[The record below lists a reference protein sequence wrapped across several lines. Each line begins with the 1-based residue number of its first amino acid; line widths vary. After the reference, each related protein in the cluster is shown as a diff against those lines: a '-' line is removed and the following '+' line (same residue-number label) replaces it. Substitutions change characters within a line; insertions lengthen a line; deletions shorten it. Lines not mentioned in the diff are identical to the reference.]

1 MKGNN
6 MNNLKK
12 IGLTALG
19 TVLVASSANAADITM
34 SATSKITYVGADNGD
49 DGNGFSMSD
58 SISFSTTGEMDN
70 GMTITHGIEL
80 DGAAI
85 DANSIAINTG
95 DMGTLTFVG
104 GGTTGVITQWDDL
117 TPNANEEA
125 NGVPYN
131 GTASAVDGGGAQ
143 THNLFIYDYTITDG
157 LELKASYAPSGLTAA
172 VEGSTEYGI
181 KYTGIDGLTVYAAM
195 GENNDAA
202 AGIDNVN
209 FAAIYTA
216 GAMSVGFQANDIDHA
231 TASSDRDATILG
243 VSYAVSDDLSVS
255 LNTSTVE
262 HEDSTKDDQEAT
274 AVSFSYTSGGMTI
287 SGTYGSMDNV
297 GGTGTIDNNA
307 YELNFG
313 FAF

>member
-1 MKGNN
+1 MD
-6 MNNLKK
+6 NLKK

-19 TVLVASSANAADITM
+19 TVLVASSAQAADITM
-34 SATSKITYVGADNGD
+34 SATSKITYTGADNGD
-49 DGNGFSMSD
+49 DGNTWSMSD

-70 GMTITHGIEL
+70 GFTVTHGIEL
-80 DGAAI
+80 DGPAI
-85 DANSIAINTG
+85 DANSIAIDTG

-125 NGVPYN
+125 HAAGPFN
-131 GTASAVDGGGAQ
+131 GTASAVHGGGAI

-157 LELKASYAPSGLTAA
+157 VELKASYVPSGLAGA

-231 TASSDRDATILG
+231 TASSDRDTTILG

-262 HEDSTKDDQEAT
+262 HESTTLDDQEAT
-274 AVSFSYTSGGMTI
+274 AVSFSYTSGGMTV

-297 GGTGTIDNNA
+297 GGTGTVDNNA
-307 YELNFG
+307 YELNVA

>member
-1 MKGNN
+1 

-12 IGLTALG
+12 LGLTALG
-19 TVLVASSANAADITM
+19 TALVASSAHAADITM

-85 DANSIAINTG
+85 DANSIAIDTG

-231 TASSDRDATILG
+231 TANSDRDSTILG

>member
-1 MKGNN
+1 

-12 IGLTALG
+12 LGLTALG
-19 TVLVASSANAADITM
+19 TVLVASSAQAADITM

-85 DANSIAINTG
+85 DANSIAIDTG

-231 TASSDRDATILG
+231 TASSDRDTTILG

-262 HEDSTKDDQEAT
+262 HESTTLDDQEAT
-274 AVSFSYTSGGMTI
+274 AVSFSYTSGGMTV

-307 YELNFG
+307 YELNVA

>member
-1 MKGNN
+1 MD
-6 MNNLKK
+6 NLKK

-19 TVLVASSANAADITM
+19 TVLVASSAQAADITM
-34 SATSKITYVGADNGD
+34 SATSKITYTGADNGD
-49 DGNGFSMSD
+49 DGNTWSMSD

-70 GMTITHGIEL
+70 GFTITHGIEL
-80 DGAAI
+80 DGPAI

-117 TPNANEEA
+117 TPTANEEA
-125 NGVPYN
+125 HAAGPYN
-131 GTASAVDGGGAQ
+131 GTPSAVDGGGAA

-157 LELKASYAPSGLTAA
+157 LALKASYVPSGASQ
-172 VEGSTEYGI
+172 VEGSLEYGVS
-181 KYTGIDGLTVYAAM
+181 YTGIDGLTVYAAM

-202 AGIDNVN
+202 AGVDNVN

-216 GAMSVGFQANDIDHA
+216 GAMSVGFQTNDVDHA
-231 TASSDRDATILG
+231 TANSDRDSTMIG
-243 VSYAVSDDLSVS
+243 ISYAVSDDLSVS

-262 HEDSTKDDQEAT
+262 HESSTLDDQEAT
-274 AVSFSYTSGGMTI
+274 GVSFSYTSGGMTV
-287 SGTYGSMDNV
+287 SGSYGSMDNV
-297 GGTGTIDNNA
+297 GGTGTVDNNA
-307 YELNFG
+307 YEMNVA

>member
-1 MKGNN
+1 

-12 IGLTALG
+12 LGLTALG
-19 TVLVASSANAADITM
+19 TALVASSAHAADITM
-34 SATSKITYVGADNGD
+34 SATSSITYVGADNGD
-49 DGNGFSMSD
+49 DGNGWTMSD

-117 TPNANEEA
+117 TPSANEEA
-125 NGVPYN
+125 HGVPYN
-131 GTASAVDGGGAQ
+131 GTASAVHGGGAQ
-143 THNLFIYDYTITDG
+143 THSLFIYDYTITDG
-157 LELKASYAPSGLTAA
+157 LALKASYAPSGLTF
-172 VEGSTEYGI
+172 VEGSTEYGVS
-181 KYTGIDGLTVYAAM
+181 YTGIDGLTVYAAM

-202 AGIDNVN
+202 AGVDNVN

-216 GAMSVGFQANDIDHA
+216 GAMSVGFQTNDVDHA
-231 TASSDRDATILG
+231 TANSDRDSTMMGI
-243 VSYAVSDDLSVS
+243 SYAVSDDLSVS

-262 HEDSTKDDQEAT
+262 HESSTLDDQEAT
-274 AVSFSYTSGGMTI
+274 GVSFSYTSGGMTV
-287 SGTYGSMDNV
+287 SGSYGSMDNV
-297 GGTGTIDNNA
+297 GGTGTTDNNA
-307 YELNFG
+307 YEMNVA

>member
-19 TVLVASSANAADITM
+19 TVLVASSAQAADITM
-34 SATSKITYVGADNGD
+34 SASSKITYVGADNGD
-49 DGNGFSMSD
+49 DGNGWSMSD

-85 DANSIAINTG
+85 DENSIAIDTG

-157 LELKASYAPSGLTAA
+157 VALKASYAPSGLSGA

-181 KYTGIDGLTVYAAM
+181 NYTGIDGLTVYAAM

-202 AGIDNVN
+202 AGVDNVN

-216 GAMSVGFQANDIDHA
+216 GAMSVGFQTNDIDHA
-231 TASSDRDATILG
+231 TASSDRDSTMIG
-243 VSYAVSDDLSVS
+243 ISYAVSDDLSVS

-262 HEDSTKDDQEAT
+262 HESSTKDDQEAT
-274 AVSFSYTSGGMTI
+274 GVSFSYTSGGMTV
-287 SGTYGSMDNV
+287 SGSYGSMDNV

>member
-1 MKGNN
+1 

-19 TVLVASSANAADITM
+19 TALVASSAHAADITM
-34 SATSKITYVGADNGD
+34 SATSKISFLGSDNGD
-49 DGNGFSMSD
+49 DGNTWSMSD

-70 GMTITHGIEL
+70 GFTITHGIEL
-80 DGAAI
+80 DGPAI

-117 TPNANEEA
+117 TPSANEEA
-125 NGVPYN
+125 HGVPYN

-143 THNLFIYDYTITDG
+143 THSLFIYDYTITDG
-157 LELKASYAPSGLTAA
+157 LALKASYAPSGLTF
-172 VEGSTEYGI
+172 VEGSTEYGVS
-181 KYTGIDGLTVYAAM
+181 YTGIDGLTVYAAM

-209 FAAIYTA
+209 FAAIYAA

-231 TASSDRDATILG
+231 TASSDRDSTMLG
-243 VSYAVSDDLSVS
+243 ISYAVSDDLSVS

-262 HEDSTKDDQEAT
+262 HESSTLDDQEAM
-274 AVSFSYTSGGMTI
+274 AVSFSQTSGGMTI
-287 SGTYGSMDNV
+287 SGTYGNMDNV
-297 GGTGTIDNNA
+297 GGSSTVDNSA
-307 YELNFG
+307 YELNIA

>member
-1 MKGNN
+1 MD
-6 MNNLKK
+6 NLKK

-19 TVLVASSANAADITM
+19 TVLVASSAQAADITM
-34 SATSKITYVGADNGD
+34 SATSKITYTGADNGD
-49 DGNGFSMSD
+49 DGNTWSMSD

-70 GMTITHGIEL
+70 GFTITHGIEL
-80 DGAAI
+80 DGPAI

-117 TPNANEEA
+117 TPSANEEA
-125 NGVPYN
+125 HGVPYN

-157 LELKASYAPSGLTAA
+157 LALKASYAPSGLTF
-172 VEGSTEYGI
+172 VEGSTEYGVS
-181 KYTGIDGLTVYAAM
+181 YTGIDGLTVYAAM

-216 GAMSVGFQANDIDHA
+216 GAMSVGFQTNDVDHA
-231 TASSDRDATILG
+231 TASSDRDSTMIG
-243 VSYAVSDDLSVS
+243 ISYAVSDDLSVS

-262 HEDSTKDDQEAT
+262 HESSTLDDQEAT
-274 AVSFSYTSGGMTI
+274 GVSFSYTSGGMTV
-287 SGTYGSMDNV
+287 SGSYGSMDNV
-297 GGTGTIDNNA
+297 GGTGTVDNNA
-307 YELNFG
+307 YEMNVA

>member
-1 MKGNN
+1 MD
-6 MNNLKK
+6 NLKK

-19 TVLVASSANAADITM
+19 TVLVASSAQAADITM
-34 SATSKITYVGADNGD
+34 SATSKITYTGADNGD
-49 DGNGFSMSD
+49 DGNTWSMSD

-70 GMTITHGIEL
+70 GFTITHGIEL
-80 DGAAI
+80 DGPAI
-85 DANSIAINTG
+85 DANSIAIDTG

-125 NGVPYN
+125 HAAGPFN
-131 GTASAVDGGGAQ
+131 GTASAVHGGGAI

-157 LELKASYAPSGLTAA
+157 VELKASYNPSGLAA
-172 VEGSTEYGI
+172 SVEGSTEYGI

-231 TASSDRDATILG
+231 TASSDRDSTILG

-262 HEDSTKDDQEAT
+262 HESSTLDDQEAT
-274 AVSFSYTSGGMTI
+274 GVSFSYTSGGMTV
-287 SGTYGSMDNV
+287 SGSYGSMDNV
-297 GGTGTIDNNA
+297 GGTSTIDNNA
-307 YELNFG
+307 YEMNVA

>member
-1 MKGNN
+1 MD
-6 MNNLKK
+6 NLKK

-19 TVLVASSANAADITM
+19 TVLVASSAQAADITM

-49 DGNGFSMSD
+49 DGNTWSMSD

-70 GMTITHGIEL
+70 GFTITHGIEL
-80 DGAAI
+80 DGPAI

-104 GGTTGVITQWDDL
+104 GGTTGVVTQWDDL

-157 LELKASYAPSGLTAA
+157 LEFKASYAPSGLASA

-202 AGIDNVN
+202 AGVDNTN
-209 FAAIYTA
+209 FAAIYAA
-216 GAMSVGFQANDIDHA
+216 GAMTVGFQTNDVDHA
-231 TASSDRDATILG
+231 TANSDRDSTMIG
-243 VSYAVSDDLSVS
+243 ISYAVSDDLSVS
-255 LNTSTVE
+255 LNTSTVS
-262 HEDSTKDDQEAT
+262 HESSTKDDQEAT
-274 AVSFSYTSGGMTI
+274 GVSFSYTSGGMTV
-287 SGTYGSMDNV
+287 SGSYGTMDNV
-297 GGTGTIDNNA
+297 AGTSTVDNNA
-307 YELNFG
+307 YEMNVA

>member
-1 MKGNN
+1 

-19 TVLVASSANAADITM
+19 TALVASSAHAADITM
-34 SATSKITYVGADNGD
+34 SATSKITFLGADNGD
-49 DGNGFSMSD
+49 DGNGWSMSD
-58 SISFSTTGEMDN
+58 SITFSTTGEMDN
-70 GMTITHGIEL
+70 GMTVTHGIEL

-85 DANSIAINTG
+85 DANSIAVDTG

-231 TASSDRDATILG
+231 TANSDRDATILG

-274 AVSFSYTSGGMTI
+274 AVSFSYTSGGMTV
-287 SGTYGSMDNV
+287 SGSYGSMDNV
-297 GGTGTIDNNA
+297 GGTGTVDNNA
-307 YELNFG
+307 YEMNVA

>member
-1 MKGNN
+1 MD
-6 MNNLKK
+6 NLKK

-19 TVLVASSANAADITM
+19 TVLVASSAQAADITM
-34 SATSKITYVGADNGD
+34 SATSKITYTGADNGD
-49 DGNGFSMSD
+49 DGNTWSMSD

-70 GMTITHGIEL
+70 GFTITHGIEL
-80 DGAAI
+80 DGPAI

-125 NGVPYN
+125 HAAGPFN
-131 GTASAVDGGGAQ
+131 GTASSVHGGGAQ
-143 THNLFIYDYTITDG
+143 THSLFIYDYTITDG
-157 LELKASYAPSGLTAA
+157 LALKASYAPSGLTF
-172 VEGSTEYGI
+172 VEGSTEYGVS
-181 KYTGIDGLTVYAAM
+181 YTGIDGLTVYAAM

-216 GAMSVGFQANDIDHA
+216 GAMSVGFQANDVDHA
-231 TASSDRDATILG
+231 TASSDRDSTMLG
-243 VSYAVSDDLSVS
+243 ISYAVSDDLSVS

-262 HEDSTKDDQEAT
+262 HESSTKDDQEAT
-274 AVSFSYTSGGMTI
+274 GVSFSYTSGGMTV
-287 SGTYGSMDNV
+287 SGSYGSMDNV
-297 GGTGTIDNNA
+297 GGTGTTDNNA
-307 YELNFG
+307 YEMNVA

>member
-1 MKGNN
+1 

-12 IGLTALG
+12 LGLTALG
-19 TVLVASSANAADITM
+19 TALVASSAHAADITM
-34 SATSKITYVGADNGD
+34 SATSSITYVGADNGD
-49 DGNGFSMSD
+49 DGNGWTMSD

-70 GMTITHGIEL
+70 GFTITHGIEL
-80 DGAAI
+80 DGPAI

-117 TPNANEEA
+117 TPSANEEA
-125 NGVPYN
+125 HGVPYN

-143 THNLFIYDYTITDG
+143 THSLFIYDYTITDG
-157 LELKASYAPSGLTAA
+157 LALKASYAPSGLTF
-172 VEGSTEYGI
+172 VEGSTEYGVS
-181 KYTGIDGLTVYAAM
+181 YTGIDGLTVYAAM

-209 FAAIYTA
+209 FAAIYAA

-231 TASSDRDATILG
+231 TASSDRDSTMLG
-243 VSYAVSDDLSVS
+243 ISYAVSDDLSVS

-262 HEDSTKDDQEAT
+262 HESSTLDDQEAM
-274 AVSFSYTSGGMTI
+274 AVSFSQTSGGMTI
-287 SGTYGSMDNV
+287 SGTYGNMDNV
-297 GGTGTIDNNA
+297 GGSSTVDNSA
-307 YELNFG
+307 YELNIA

>member
-1 MKGNN
+1 MD
-6 MNNLKK
+6 NLKK

-19 TVLVASSANAADITM
+19 TVLVASSAQAADITM
-34 SATSKITYVGADNGD
+34 SATSKITYTGADNGD
-49 DGNGFSMSD
+49 DGNTWSMSD

-70 GMTITHGIEL
+70 GFTITHGIEL

-117 TPNANEEA
+117 TPSANEEA
-125 NGVPYN
+125 HGVAYN

-157 LELKASYAPSGLTAA
+157 LALKASYAPSGLTF
-172 VEGSTEYGI
+172 VEGSTEYGVS
-181 KYTGIDGLTVYAAM
+181 YTGIDGLTVYAAM

-216 GAMSVGFQANDIDHA
+216 GAMSVGFQANDVDHA
-231 TASSDRDATILG
+231 TASSDRDSTMLG
-243 VSYAVSDDLSVS
+243 ISYAVSDDLSVS

-262 HEDSTKDDQEAT
+262 HESSTKDDQEAT
-274 AVSFSYTSGGMTI
+274 GVSFSYTSGGMTV
-287 SGTYGSMDNV
+287 SGSYGSMDNV
-297 GGTGTIDNNA
+297 GGTGTTDNNA
-307 YELNFG
+307 YEMNVA

>member
-1 MKGNN
+1 MD
-6 MNNLKK
+6 NLKK

-19 TVLVASSANAADITM
+19 TVLVASSAQAADITM
-34 SATSKITYVGADNGD
+34 SASSKITYVGADNGD
-49 DGNGFSMSD
+49 DGNGWSMSD

-85 DANSIAINTG
+85 DENSIAIDTG

-117 TPNANEEA
+117 TPSANEEA
-125 NGVPYN
+125 HGVAYN

-143 THNLFIYDYTITDG
+143 THNLFIYDYTIIDG
-157 LELKASYAPSGLTAA
+157 LALKASYAPSGLSGA

-216 GAMSVGFQANDIDHA
+216 GAMSVGFQANDVDHA
-231 TASSDRDATILG
+231 TANSDRDSTMIG
-243 VSYAVSDDLSVS
+243 ISYAVSDDLSVS

-262 HEDSTKDDQEAT
+262 HESSTLDDQEAT
-274 AVSFSYTSGGMTI
+274 GVSFSYTSGGMTV
-287 SGTYGSMDNV
+287 SGSYGSMDNV
-297 GGTGTIDNNA
+297 GGTGTVDNNA
-307 YELNFG
+307 YEMNVA

>member
-1 MKGNN
+1 

-85 DANSIAINTG
+85 DANSIAIDTG

-157 LELKASYAPSGLTAA
+157 LALKASYAPSGLTF
-172 VEGSTEYGI
+172 VEGSTEYGVS
-181 KYTGIDGLTVYAAM
+181 YTGIDGLTVYAAM

-262 HEDSTKDDQEAT
+262 HESTTLDDQEAT
-274 AVSFSYTSGGMTI
+274 AVSFSYTSGGMTV

>member
-1 MKGNN
+1 MD
-6 MNNLKK
+6 NLKK

-19 TVLVASSANAADITM
+19 TVLVASSAHAADITM
-34 SATSKITYVGADNGD
+34 SATSKITYTGADNGD
-49 DGNGFSMSD
+49 DGNTWSMSD

-70 GMTITHGIEL
+70 GFTITHGIEL
-80 DGAAI
+80 DGPAI

-117 TPNANEEA
+117 TPSANEEA
-125 NGVPYN
+125 HGVPYN
-131 GTASAVDGGGAQ
+131 GTASAVHGGGAQ
-143 THNLFIYDYTITDG
+143 THSLFIYDYTITDG
-157 LELKASYAPSGLTAA
+157 LALKASYAPSGLTF
-172 VEGSTEYGI
+172 VEGSTEYGVS
-181 KYTGIDGLTVYAAM
+181 YTGIDGLTVYAAM

-202 AGIDNVN
+202 AGVDNVN

-216 GAMSVGFQANDIDHA
+216 GAMSVGFQANDVDHA
-231 TASSDRDATILG
+231 TASSDRDSTMLG
-243 VSYAVSDDLSVS
+243 ISYAVSDDLSVS

-262 HEDSTKDDQEAT
+262 HESTTLDDQEAT
-274 AVSFSYTSGGMTI
+274 GVSFSYTSGGMTI

-297 GGTGTIDNNA
+297 GGSGTTDNNA

>member
-1 MKGNN
+1 

-12 IGLTALG
+12 LGLTALG
-19 TVLVASSANAADITM
+19 TALVASSAHAADITM
-34 SATSKITYVGADNGD
+34 SATSSITYVGADNGD
-49 DGNGFSMSD
+49 DGNGWTMSD

-70 GMTITHGIEL
+70 GFTITHGIEL
-80 DGAAI
+80 DGPAI
-85 DANSIAINTG
+85 DANSIAIDTG

-117 TPNANEEA
+117 TPSANEEA
-125 NGVPYN
+125 HGVPYN

-143 THNLFIYDYTITDG
+143 THSLFIYDYTITDG
-157 LELKASYAPSGLTAA
+157 LALKASYAPSGLTF
-172 VEGSTEYGI
+172 VEGSTEYGVS
-181 KYTGIDGLTVYAAM
+181 YTGIDGLTVYAAM

-216 GAMSVGFQANDIDHA
+216 GAMSVGFQANDVDHA
-231 TASSDRDATILG
+231 TANSDRDSTMLG

-262 HEDSTKDDQEAT
+262 HESSTLDDQEAM
-274 AVSFSYTSGGMTI
+274 AVSFSQTSGGMTI
-287 SGTYGSMDNV
+287 SGTYGNMDNV
-297 GGTGTIDNNA
+297 GGSGTVDNSA
-307 YELNFG
+307 YELNIA

>member
-1 MKGNN
+1 MD
-6 MNNLKK
+6 NLKK

-19 TVLVASSANAADITM
+19 TVLVASSAQAADITM
-34 SATSKITYVGADNGD
+34 SATSKITYTGADNGD
-49 DGNGFSMSD
+49 DGNTWSMSD

-70 GMTITHGIEL
+70 GFTITHGIEL
-80 DGAAI
+80 DGPAI

-117 TPNANEEA
+117 TPTANEEA
-125 NGVPYN
+125 HAAGPYN
-131 GTASAVDGGGAQ
+131 GTASAVHGGGAQ
-143 THNLFIYDYTITDG
+143 THGLFIYDYTITDG
-157 LELKASYAPSGLTAA
+157 VELKASYAPSGLTY
-172 VEGSTEYGI
+172 VEGSTEYGV
-181 KYTGIDGLTVYAAM
+181 KFTGIDGLTVYAAM

-209 FAAIYTA
+209 FAAIYAA
-216 GAMSVGFQANDIDHA
+216 GAMTVGFQANDIDHA
-231 TASSDRDATILG
+231 TSGSDRDSTILG

-262 HEDSTKDDQEAT
+262 HESSTKDDQEAT
-274 AVSFSYTSGGMTI
+274 GVSFSYTSGGMTV
-287 SGTYGSMDNV
+287 SGSYGSMDNV
-297 GGTGTIDNNA
+297 GGTGTVDNNA
-307 YELNFG
+307 YEMNVA

>member
-1 MKGNN
+1 MD
-6 MNNLKK
+6 NLKK

-19 TVLVASSANAADITM
+19 TVLVASSAQAADITM
-34 SATSKITYVGADNGD
+34 SATSKITYTGADNGD
-49 DGNGFSMSD
+49 DGNTWSMSD

-70 GMTITHGIEL
+70 GFTITHGIEL
-80 DGAAI
+80 DGPAI

-117 TPNANEEA
+117 TPTANEEA
-125 NGVPYN
+125 HGAGPFN
-131 GTASAVDGGGAQ
+131 GTASSVHGGGAQ

-157 LELKASYAPSGLTAA
+157 LALKASYAPSGLTF
-172 VEGSTEYGI
+172 VEGSTEYGVS
-181 KYTGIDGLTVYAAM
+181 YTGIDGLTVYAAM

-216 GAMSVGFQANDIDHA
+216 GAMSVGFQANDVDHA
-231 TASSDRDATILG
+231 TASSDRDSTMLG
-243 VSYAVSDDLSVS
+243 ISYAVSDDLSVS

-262 HEDSTKDDQEAT
+262 HESSTKDDQEAT
-274 AVSFSYTSGGMTI
+274 GVSFSYTSGGMTV
-287 SGTYGSMDNV
+287 SGSYGSMDNV
-297 GGTGTIDNNA
+297 GGTGTTDNNA
-307 YELNFG
+307 YEMNVA

>member
-1 MKGNN
+1 

-19 TVLVASSANAADITM
+19 TVLVASSAQAADITM

-58 SISFSTTGEMDN
+58 SITFSTTGEMDN

-85 DANSIAINTG
+85 DANSIAIDTG

-172 VEGSTEYGI
+172 VEGSTEYGV

-216 GAMSVGFQANDIDHA
+216 GAMSVGFQANDVDHA
-231 TASSDRDATILG
+231 TASSDRDTTILG
-243 VSYAVSDDLSVS
+243 ISYAVSDDLSVS

-262 HEDSTKDDQEAT
+262 HESTTLDDQEAT
-274 AVSFSYTSGGMTI
+274 AVSFSYTSGGMTV

-297 GGTGTIDNNA
+297 GGTGTVDNNA
-307 YELNFG
+307 YELNVA